1 MTKDRSGC
9 RSLDIHRPGK
19 GFTIRY
25 EMSFSGLPWG
35 RKFYPHTHTHGDSH
49 THGRHGYF
57 NVRSKDDISQLNLP
71 HGSTTKKY
79 KTEKVKKWI
88 CSEVTVNRLGN
99 PESVLKKKGRLRWE
113 GFAEK

>member
-1 MTKDRSGC
+1 
-9 RSLDIHRPGK
+9 
-19 GFTIRY
+19 
-25 EMSFSGLPWG
+25 MSFSGLPWG

-79 KTEKVKKWI
+79 KTEKVKSKKMDMLRSNSKQAGESRVSPEEERKATVGRI
-88 CSEVTVNRLGN
+88 CRKVRY
-99 PESVLKKKGRLRWE
+99 
-113 GFAEK
+113 